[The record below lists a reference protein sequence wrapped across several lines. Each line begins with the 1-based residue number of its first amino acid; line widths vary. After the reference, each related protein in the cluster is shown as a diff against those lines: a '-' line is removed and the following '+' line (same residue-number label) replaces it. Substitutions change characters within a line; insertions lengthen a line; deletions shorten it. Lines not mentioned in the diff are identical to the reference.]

1 MAKRKQRAARIA
13 SVALLS
19 STVFA
24 NPPPAAE
31 KKPSDVIVNRPN
43 LPEPAKPVDAGTEPV
58 LDAAPRPVIVN
69 QISPRPPPTINRM
82 PTPKPEAAPD
92 AGVRLKK

>member
-24 NPPPAAE
+24 NPPPARDKA
-31 KKPSDVIVNRPN
+31 PPQVIVNRPN
-43 LPEPAKPVDAGTEPV
+43 PAYDEKPVDAGTPDEVKPV
-58 LDAAPRPVIVN
+58 LVNEAPM
-69 QISPRPPPTINRM
+69 RPPPTVNRM
-82 PTPKPEAAPD
+82 PVPRPESAPD
-92 AGVRLKK
+92 AGVKKLKK